1 MHKKAK
7 VIDINSELTS
17 YGDIAEAVREETE
30 EPAITNETE
39 DVPET
44 PPEEPKPQPKPRAK
58 RTPKAKPLE
67 RTDSNMV
74 VVPEEPPEEQE
85 PETTPEPEPAPKPK
99 AKNGLLK
106 LK

>member
-1 MHKKAK
+1 MPKKAK

-30 EPAITNETE
+30 EPASTNKAEE
-39 DVPET
+39 VPET
-44 PPEEPKPQPKPRAK
+44 PPEEPKPQPQPRAK

-74 VVPEEPPEEQE
+74 VVPEEPSEEQ
-85 PETTPEPEPAPKPK
+85 
-99 AKNGLLK
+99 
-106 LK
+106 